1 MSNDDPKYMQ
11 IRGQTHKR
19 LRPIHWR
26 PSLQS
31 CKERPGIH
39 RTNLQSFKESF
50 HSLVTEEFLKV
61 GEGDLAMSP
70 FVYPELKQKS
80 PNTSII
86 NANHFKKCLPGCS
99 SFSVSGSSKKFSLQF
114 YAELIES
121 VFFCIIFWLLPPQ
134 HLTPLAYHPPA
145 SQGPFMNAKPLVE
158 KKGNLISQFLP
169 CLHQRLNDHLMITL
183 CGFDGGIA
191 ENSSRDRRSV

>member
-1 MSNDDPKYMQ
+1 MVLLSMSNDDPKYMQ

-80 PNTSII
+80 PNTSMQTILK
-86 NANHFKKCLPGCS
+86 NAARLF
-99 SFSVSGSSKKFSLQF
+99 QF
-114 YAELIES
+114 Q
-121 VFFCIIFWLLPPQ
+121 CFWEFEEVLSPVLRR
-134 HLTPLAYHPPA
+134 AY
-145 SQGPFMNAKPLVE
+145 
-158 KKGNLISQFLP
+158 
-169 CLHQRLNDHLMITL
+169 
-183 CGFDGGIA
+183 
-191 ENSSRDRRSV
+191 